1 MIYSIIMGALAG
13 WIASMFM
20 NKNAE
25 MGWLKNIIAGILGGG
40 IGRWILGI
48 IISKS
53 EGGVIYDLLAGVIGA
68 CILIAIIN
76 LITGKRKVKN
86 AN

>member
-1 MIYSIIMGALAG
+1 MIYSIIIGALAG
-13 WIASMFM
+13 WLASIFM

-25 MGWLKNIIAGILGGG
+25 MGWLKNIIAGILGGAV
-40 IGRWILGI
+40 GRWILGI

-76 LITGKRKVKN
+76 LITGKKGR
-86 AN
+86 

>member
-76 LITGKRKVKN
+76 LITGKKGR
-86 AN
+86 

>member
-13 WIASMFM
+13 WLASIFM

-25 MGWLKNIIAGILGGG
+25 MGWLKNILAGIFGGG
-40 IGRWILGI
+40 IGRWVLGI

-53 EGGVIYDLLAGVIGA
+53 VGGVLYDLLAGVIGA

-76 LITGKRKVKN
+76 IITGKKGR
-86 AN
+86 

>member
-1 MIYSIIMGALAG
+1 MIYSIIIGALAG
-13 WIASMFM
+13 WLASIFM
-20 NKNAE
+20 NNNAE
-25 MGWLKNIIAGILGGG
+25 MGWLKNIIAGILGGAV
-40 IGRWILGI
+40 GRWILGM

-76 LITGKRKVKN
+76 LITGKKGR
-86 AN
+86 